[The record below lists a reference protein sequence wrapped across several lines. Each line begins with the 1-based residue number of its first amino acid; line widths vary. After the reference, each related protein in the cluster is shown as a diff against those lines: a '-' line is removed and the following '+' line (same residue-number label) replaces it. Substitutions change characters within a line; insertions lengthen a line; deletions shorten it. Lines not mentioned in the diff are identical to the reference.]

1 MVFGQSG
8 MRVLVTGGI
17 GFIGHNVVAQLEDL
31 EHDVLIVDNM
41 TDYGVIPNAELHQ
54 LIEERSSCISSV
66 CHPYNITDGERLE
79 NVFRTF
85 NPEIVIHLAS
95 FPRQKVLNTN
105 PTIGAQSMIE
115 GLLNLCEL
123 SSKYEV
129 KRFVYV
135 SSSMVYGDFKDG
147 VDEYAFC
154 KPQGQYAIMKHAGEQ
169 LVRDY
174 GHRGCF
180 DYTIV
185 RPSAVYGPRDVEDR
199 VISKFF
205 MAAMRDEVLKV
216 NGENERLDFTYVTD
230 TASGIVGASLSW
242 DAAYRTYN
250 ITRGESHTLL
260 EAAELIINIVGKGKI
275 EVTHKSEDYPSRGTL
290 NINAARRDF
299 GYNPTVNIEEGFQ
312 NYYEWLSNSSFWS
325 SKTIL

>member
-1 MVFGQSG
+1 
-8 MRVLVTGGI
+8 MRILVTGGL

-31 EHDVLIVDNM
+31 EHDVLIIDNM
-41 TDYGVIPNAELHQ
+41 TDYGVIPNEELHQ
-54 LIEERSSCISSV
+54 LIEERTSRISSV

-85 NPEIVIHLAS
+85 EPELVIHLAS
-95 FPRQKVLNTN
+95 FPRQKVVNAN
-105 PTIGAQSMIE
+105 PTVGARSMIE

-135 SSSMVYGDFKDG
+135 SSSMVYGDFNDG
-147 VDEYAFC
+147 TVECAFC
-154 KPQGQYAIMKHAGEQ
+154 KPQGQYAIMKLAGEQ

-174 GHRGCF
+174 GYKGCF

-185 RPSAVYGPRDVEDR
+185 RPSAVYGPHDVEDR

-216 NGENERLDFTYVTD
+216 NGATEKLDFTYVDD
-230 TASGIVGASLSW
+230 TASGIVEASLSK
-242 DAAYRTYN
+242 DTAYRTYN
-250 ITRGESHTLL
+250 ITRGESRTLL
-260 EAAELIINIVGKGKI
+260 EAAELIVKIVGKGKV
-275 EVTHKSEDYPSRGTL
+275 EVMHKSEDYPSRGSL
-290 NINAARRDF
+290 SINAARKDF
-299 GYNPTVNIEEGFQ
+299 GYNPEVDIEEGFVK
-312 NYYEWLSNSSFWS
+312 YHEYLVNSAFWS
-325 SKTIL
+325 SKTA

>member
-1 MVFGQSG
+1 
-8 MRVLVTGGI
+8 MRILVTGGM

-31 EHDVLIVDNM
+31 GHDVTLVDNF
-41 TDYGVIPNAELHQ
+41 TDYGIIPENELNALM
-54 LIEERSSCISSV
+54 LERQTQISSV
-66 CHPYNITDGERLE
+66 CYMYDIAESAIETA
-79 NVFRTF
+79 FRVVQ
-85 NPEIVIHLAS
+85 PELVIHLAS
-95 FPRQKVLNTN
+95 FPRQKVVNSN
-105 PTIGAQSMIE
+105 PTLAADTMMK

-123 SSKYEV
+123 SSKHKV
-129 KRFVYV
+129 SRFVYV

-147 VDEYAFC
+147 TDEYAFC

-216 NGENERLDFTYVTD
+216 NGENERLDFTHVTD
-230 TASGIVGASLSW
+230 TASGIVGASLSK
-242 DAAYRTYN
+242 DTAYRTYN
-250 ITRGESHTLL
+250 ITRGESRTLL
-260 EAAELIINIVGKGKI
+260 EAAELIVKTVGKGKI
-275 EVTHKSEDYPSRGTL
+275 AVTHKHEDYPSRGSLSIT
-290 NINAARRDF
+290 AARRDF
-299 GYNPTVNIEEGFQ
+299 GYDPKVGIEEGFQ

-325 SKTIL
+325 SKTT

>member
-1 MVFGQSG
+1 
-8 MRVLVTGGI
+8 MRILVTGGM

-31 EHDVLIVDNM
+31 GHDVTLVDNF
-41 TDYGVIPNAELHQ
+41 TDYGIIPEDELNALM
-54 LIEERSSCISSV
+54 LERQTQISSV
-66 CHPYNITDGERLE
+66 CYMYDIAESALE
-79 NVFRTF
+79 TAFRGVQ
-85 NPEIVIHLAS
+85 PELVIHLAS
-95 FPRQKVLNTN
+95 FPRQKVVNSN
-105 PTIGAQSMIE
+105 PTLAADTMMK

-123 SSKYEV
+123 SSKYKV
-129 KRFVYV
+129 NRFVYV

-147 VDEYAFC
+147 TDEYAFC

-185 RPSAVYGPRDVEDR
+185 RPSAVYGSRDVEDR

-216 NGENERLDFTYVTD
+216 NGENERLDFTHVTD
-230 TASGIVGASLSW
+230 TASGIVGASLSK
-242 DAAYRTYN
+242 DTAYRTYN
-250 ITRGESHTLL
+250 ITRGESRTLL
-260 EAAELIINIVGKGKI
+260 EAAELIVKTVGKGKI
-275 EVTHKSEDYPSRGTL
+275 AVTHKHEDYPSRGSLSIT
-290 NINAARRDF
+290 AARRDF
-299 GYNPTVNIEEGFQ
+299 GYDPKVGIEEGFQ

-325 SKTIL
+325 SKTT

>member
-1 MVFGQSG
+1 
-8 MRVLVTGGI
+8 MRILVTGGM

-31 EHDVLIVDNM
+31 GHDVTLVDNF
-41 TDYGVIPNAELHQ
+41 TDYGIIPEDELNALM
-54 LIEERSSCISSV
+54 LERQTQISSV
-66 CHPYNITDGERLE
+66 CYMYDIAESAVETAFK
-79 NVFRTF
+79 VVQ
-85 NPEIVIHLAS
+85 PELVIHLAS
-95 FPRQKVLNTN
+95 FPRQKVVNSN
-105 PTIGAQSMIE
+105 PLIAADSMIK

-123 SSKYEV
+123 SCKYKV
-129 KRFVYV
+129 KKFVYI

-147 VDEYAFC
+147 TDEYAFC

-216 NGENERLDFTYVTD
+216 NGKNEKLDFTCVTD
-230 TASGIVGASLSW
+230 TALGIVGASLSK

-250 ITRGESHTLL
+250 ITRGESRTLL
-260 EAAELIINIVGKGKI
+260 EAAELIIKIVGKGKV

-290 NINAARRDF
+290 SIRNACRDF
-299 GYNPTVNIEEGFQ
+299 GYNPKVDIEEGFQ
-312 NYYEWLSNSSFWS
+312 AYYEWLSNSAFWS
-325 SKTIL
+325 KKTIL

>member
-1 MVFGQSG
+1 MSREQQQL
-8 MRVLVTGGI
+8 RILVTGGL
-17 GFIGHNVVAQLEDL
+17 GFIGHNVVSQLEDL

-41 TDYGVIPNAELHQ
+41 TDYGVIPNEELHQ
-54 LIEERSSCISSV
+54 LIEERTSRISSV

-79 NVFRTF
+79 NVFGTF

-95 FPRQKVLNTN
+95 FPRQKVVNAN
-105 PTIGAQSMIE
+105 PIIGAQSMIE

-123 SSKYEV
+123 SCKHPV

-135 SSSMVYGDFKDG
+135 SSSMVYGDFRDG
-147 VDEYAFC
+147 ATEYALC
-154 KPQGQYAIMKHAGEQ
+154 KPQGQYAIMKHTGEL

-185 RPSAVYGPRDVEDR
+185 RPSAVYGPHDVEDR

-216 NGENERLDFTYVTD
+216 NGENELLDFTYVDD
-230 TASGIVGASLSW
+230 TASGIVGASLSKQ
-242 DAAYRTYN
+242 AAYRTYN
-250 ITRGESHTLL
+250 ITRGKSRTLL
-260 EAAELIINIVGKGKI
+260 EAAHLITQIVGKGKI
-275 EVTHKSEDYPSRGTL
+275 EISQKDEDFPSRGSL
-290 NINAARRDF
+290 SIASAQNDF
-299 GYNPTVNIEEGFQ
+299 GYNPKIDIEEGFVK
-312 NYYEWLSNSSFWS
+312 YHEYLVNSALWS
-325 SKTIL
+325 SKTV

>member
-1 MVFGQSG
+1 M
-8 MRVLVTGGI
+8 
-17 GFIGHNVVAQLEDL
+17 GFIGHNVVAQLEDMGYDDITL
-31 EHDVLIVDNM
+31 VDNF
-41 TDYGVIPNAELHQ
+41 TTYGIIPEDELNALM
-54 LIEERSSCISSV
+54 LERQTKISSV
-66 CHPYNITDGERLE
+66 CYEYDIALSEVETA
-79 NVFRTF
+79 FRAVK
-85 NPEIVIHLAS
+85 PDLVIHLAS
-95 FPRQKVLNTN
+95 FPRQKVVNSN
-105 PTIGAQSMIE
+105 PTLAADTMMK

-123 SSKYEV
+123 SCKYEV

-147 VDEYAFC
+147 TDEYAFC
-154 KPQGQYAIMKHAGEQ
+154 KPQGQYAIMKLAGEH

-185 RPSAVYGPRDVEDR
+185 RPSAVYGPCDVEDR

-216 NGENERLDFTYVTD
+216 NGEHERLDFTYVED
-230 TASGIVGASLSW
+230 TALGIIGASLNK
-242 DAAYRTYN
+242 DTVFRTYN
-250 ITRGESHTLL
+250 ITRGESRTLL
-260 EAAELIINIVGKGKI
+260 EAAELITKIVGKGKI